1 MRSSRHF
8 VAFLAAS
15 LFTAGCVEA
24 FGDKDPHR
32 PGEPLGTY
40 HLVAKQT
47 SNDCG
52 DQALG
57 APAAWEFDVKLS
69 WGTGDLFWNSGGEV
83 ISGPVTD
90 AGAFQIDTDVIE
102 DMRTATEKGK
112 PACSIARHDT
122 AKGALKLTADGEGA
136 TSATGTLTYAFQPTD
151 GSSCGDLV
159 TSDTPLFATL
169 PCAMKY
175 TFTATRTGDY

>member
-1 MRSSRHF
+1 MRFVRHF
-8 VAFLAAS
+8 AAFVVLTVV
-15 LFTAGCVEA
+15 TAGCVEA
-24 FGDKDPHR
+24 FGTKDAHR

-40 HLVAKQT
+40 HLVAKQA

-57 APAAWEFDVKLS
+57 APATWEFDVKLS
-69 WGTGDLFWNSGGEV
+69 WGTGDLFWNSGGEI
-83 ISGPVTD
+83 ISGPVTE

-102 DMRTATEKGK
+102 DMRTASEQGK
-112 PACSIARHDT
+112 PPCSVARHDT
-122 AKGALKLTADGEGA
+122 ARGTLALTADGDGA
-136 TSATGTLTYAFQPTD
+136 TSAKGKLTYAFEPTT

-159 TSDTPLFATL
+159 TSDAPLFAAL
-169 PCAMKY
+169 PCAMTY